1 MSHKI
6 KGGTG
11 FGGKR
16 HMEKEKP
23 KVKWIVENGYGHYK
37 VQYKGVIR
45 HCDEWELKEA
55 IREIEEEIAA

>member
-1 MSHKI
+1 
-6 KGGTG
+6 
-11 FGGKR
+11 
-16 HMEKEKP
+16 MEKERP